1 LVKNGHLNSFSPK
14 YSISFHIR
22 YPTGKELVLALR
34 RTMFPSETPESRTL
48 HSEQCGN
55 ATLVH
60 KWTSPGMDFLGC
72 ADIVAHFAKPGYQT
86 RDLVK

>member
-1 LVKNGHLNSFSPK
+1 
-14 YSISFHIR
+14 
-22 YPTGKELVLALR
+22 
-34 RTMFPSETPESRTL
+34 MFPSETPESRTL